1 MFYTVNP
8 TFVYGP
14 FAPGTKIDK
23 GDIRALSTAALFYQA
38 VLPQGGSA
46 SNTIDRTPQSIA
58 APLTIDVRDVARAHV
73 LALRAPPETQVERK
87 RLLITGASFAWFDAV
102 VHLRRAIPEISERL
116 PRVVEGEEKKPPV
129 PVAGVDVSR
138 AREVLGLKEYVDWKK
153 TVEDTT
159 RALLEVEKS
168 WGSQ

>member
-1 MFYTVNP
+1 MFCIVNP

-58 APLTIDVRDVARAHV
+58 APLTIDVRDVARAHILAHQPAAPALSAAA
-73 LALRAPPETQVERK
+73 LALGRPARLAAVDLTRCHQIGKEMVQWLRMYVAEVRCETVK
-87 RLLITGASFAWFDAV
+87 NVW
-102 VHLRRAIPEISERL
+102 
-116 PRVVEGEEKKPPV
+116 GEPFSP
-129 PVAGVDVSR
+129 
-138 AREVLGLKEYVDWKK
+138 
-153 TVEDTT
+153 
-159 RALLEVEKS
+159 
-168 WGSQ
+168 